1 MNNRTS
7 IRHKWKSDNE
17 MFYYIGLE
25 KKILPMILGAAVGD
39 ALGVPVEFKTRGS
52 YEVSDMIGYGTHY
65 QPKGT
70 WSDDTSLTMCLIEAI
85 IKNET
90 EDDILKKFGD
100 YLKNGYWTPK
110 GEAFDIGI
118 ATQQAIERHQ
128 KGIPA
133 KACGGKNEN
142 DNGNGALMRISP
154 LVPMLSQTF
163 DFDKKINKIKKIC
176 EITHAHPRSTLACI
190 IYIQF
195 MIMLYN
201 NNEKVIAYEETVD
214 LINKYVKKDE
224 YFVEFP
230 YFDRILT
237 NRIYNY
243 DKEAIQSDGYV
254 VHTLEASMWCF
265 FKHDNYKDIILEAVN
280 LGGDTDTVA
289 FMAGTMAGLYYKIEA
304 IPQEWIK
311 NLVEVEMIEGKCKE
325 FCRFLAENEYKSK
338 IVQ

>member
-1 MNNRTS
+1 MNNRNNIS
-7 IRHKWKSDNE
+7 QKWKSDNE
-17 MFYYIGLE
+17 MFYYVGLE

-39 ALGVPVEFKTRGS
+39 ALGVPVEFKPRGS
-52 YEVSDMIGYGTHY
+52 YKINDMIGNGTHH

-70 WSDDTSLTMCLIEAI
+70 WSDDTSLTMCLIEGI

-90 EDDILKKFGD
+90 EDDILEKFGN
-100 YLKNGYWTPK
+100 YFKNGYWTPK
-110 GEAFDIGI
+110 GKCFDIGI
-118 ATQQAIERHQ
+118 TTQHAIERHQ
-128 KGIPA
+128 QGIFA
-133 KACGGKNEN
+133 KVCGGKKEN

-163 DFDKKINKIKKIC
+163 EFDKKINKIKEIC

-201 NNEKVIAYEETVD
+201 NNEKNIAYEETVN
-214 LINKYVKKDE
+214 LINKYVEKDE
-224 YFVEFP
+224 YFQEFS

-243 DKEAIQSDGYV
+243 KKEVIQSDGYV

-280 LGGDTDTVA
+280 LGEDTDTVA
-289 FMAGTMAGLYYKIEA
+289 FIAGTMAGLYYKIEA
-304 IPQEWIK
+304 IPQEWIE
-311 NLVEVEMIEGKCKE
+311 NLVEVKKIEDKCKE
-325 FCRFLAENEYKSK
+325 FCRFLAKNEYKNNSL
-338 IVQ
+338 I